1 MVKKI
6 YRKSIIFFHVFL
18 FFFENFK
25 NLISTRKNKIT
36 ILQGTKCTREKNLKK
51 FEIKH
56 SNEVLYKILQL

>member
-1 MVKKI
+1 M
-6 YRKSIIFFHVFL
+6 FFC

-25 NLISTRKNKIT
+25 NQISTRKNKIK
-36 ILQGTKCTREKNLKK
+36 ILQGTKCTQGKNFKN